1 MAIWVYG
8 KKPETSQDVLIGP
21 FDSKV
26 RAMQAA
32 DKLDESQIFD
42 LKTRNQADATRQVK
56 AQLFEGESSPSMAS
70 KFITRFNHKGKDSVK
85 EKVEEPEVESK

>member
-1 MAIWVYG
+1 MALWVYG

-21 FDSKV
+21 FNSTM

-32 DKLDESQIFD
+32 EKLDDSQTFD

-56 AQLFEGESSPSMAS
+56 AKLFEGESSPSMAS
-70 KFITRFNHKGKDSVK
+70 KFITRFRHKGKDSV
-85 EKVEEPEVESK
+85 EEQVEEPQVESK